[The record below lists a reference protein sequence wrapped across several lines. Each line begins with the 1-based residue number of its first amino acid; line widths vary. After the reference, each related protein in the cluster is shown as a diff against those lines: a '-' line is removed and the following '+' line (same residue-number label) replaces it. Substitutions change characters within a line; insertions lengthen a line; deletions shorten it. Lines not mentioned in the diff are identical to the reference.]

1 MSLLLC
7 AEVEGG
13 RGKKE
18 RFMMF
23 QVQARN
29 DHFEKQ
35 SSENKIRAHPC
46 GKYSSAH
53 FVSLVFWQ
61 DFQLL
66 SYLTLSSA
74 DLLQT
79 DPPLFSPLPQRIF
92 PASHIS
98 RKRGGKGKGI
108 YFPPFLT
115 QPFRTH
121 LFPHVPRIFFLVR
134 KSIRKLFCRFFRL
147 QTRKFPSNS

>member
-1 MSLLLC
+1 
-7 AEVEGG
+7 
-13 RGKKE
+13 
-18 RFMMF
+18 MF

-35 SSENKIRAHPC
+35 SSENQIRAHPC

-92 PASHIS
+92 PAEHIS

-115 QPFRTH
+115 QPRMRMRVGRNTAFGHTCS
-121 LFPHVPRIFFLVR
+121 PMSPAFFLSSESQLESSFADFSAFKLESSKV
-134 KSIRKLFCRFFRL
+134 SPAIREALD
-147 QTRKFPSNS
+147 